1 MYNKVSYGSY
11 KTQIEMENTETFLEK
26 VKKERD
32 AIARS
37 LRNSCVLPNQ
47 QRKDQ
52 SLLLWHINKLV
63 RALEIRE
70 KYYPH
75 QGEKNDIY

>member
-1 MYNKVSYGSY
+1 MYNKISYGRH

-37 LRNSCVLPNQ
+37 LKISCVLPNEQ
-47 QRKDQ
+47 CKDQ
-52 SLLLWHINKLV
+52 RLLLGHLNKLV

-70 KYYPH
+70 KYYPQ

>member
-1 MYNKVSYGSY
+1 
-11 KTQIEMENTETFLEK
+11 MENTETFLEK

-32 AIARS
+32 AIKLS
-37 LRNSCVLPNQ
+37 LRTSYVLPNE

-52 SLLLWHINKLV
+52 RLLLGYFNKLV

-70 KYYPH
+70 KYYPQ
-75 QGEKNDIY
+75 QGEKNDFY